1 MCVCVCVCV
10 QVCHLCVH
18 EINPSSP
25 SLPLADLVAAMGA
38 QSVIAVD
45 VGAEDNNDI
54 SNYGD
59 HISGWWLLWN
69 KFNPFASQKLRVS
82 KSHPIL

>member
-1 MCVCVCVCV
+1 M
-10 QVCHLCVH
+10 
-18 EINPSSP
+18 P
-25 SLPLADLVAAMGA
+25 LPPVADLVAAMGA
-38 QSVIAVD
+38 KTVIAVD

-59 HISGWWLLWN
+59 HISGWWLLLN

-82 KSHPIL
+82 NPILCVFFLNIT